1 MKMMKPVDNSKKVCY
16 FCSNDIKTVDYK
28 NVILLRKYIN
38 TVGKI
43 APRKK
48 TGNCSKHQRMV
59 SSAIKR
65 ARIIALLPFVAK

>member
-1 MKMMKPVDNSKKVCY
+1 MKMMKAVDNTKKDCY
-16 FCSNDIKTVDYK
+16 FCSNDIKIVDYK

-43 APRKK
+43 LPRKK

-59 SSAIKR
+59 SQAVKR
-65 ARIIALLPFVAK
+65 ARIVSLLPFVAK

>member
-1 MKMMKPVDNSKKVCY
+1 MNMTKTADNSKKVCY
-16 FCSNDIKTVDYK
+16 FCSNDIKVVDYK

-43 APRKK
+43 LPRKK

-59 SSAIKR
+59 AQAVKR
-65 ARIIALLPFVAK
+65 SRIIGLLPFVAK